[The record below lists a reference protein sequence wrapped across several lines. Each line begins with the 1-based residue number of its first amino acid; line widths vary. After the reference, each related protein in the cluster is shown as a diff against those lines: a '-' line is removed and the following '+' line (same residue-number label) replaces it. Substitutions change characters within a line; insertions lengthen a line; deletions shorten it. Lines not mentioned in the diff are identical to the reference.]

1 MLGKKIILL
10 PFICLYVFISHTH
23 VHKAIVES
31 AKLCEWAVQIHRV
44 FCQCSNQGKCLTTC
58 MELAGLFI
66 NFPYSPAER
75 REGEMRAEDMRENSE
90 AAAKITPINMTTAVA
105 YAV

>member
-1 MLGKKIILL
+1 
-10 PFICLYVFISHTH
+10 
-23 VHKAIVES
+23 
-31 AKLCEWAVQIHRV
+31 
-44 FCQCSNQGKCLTTC
+44 